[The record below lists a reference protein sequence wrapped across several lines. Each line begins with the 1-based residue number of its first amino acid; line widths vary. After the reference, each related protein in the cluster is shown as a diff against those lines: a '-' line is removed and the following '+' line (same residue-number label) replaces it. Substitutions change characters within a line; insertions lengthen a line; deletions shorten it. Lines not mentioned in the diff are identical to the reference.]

1 MKCPKCQYL
10 GFEPA
15 DRCRNCGYEFSLATY
30 REPQEIDASIAPLA
44 STGTVSDEAWDRF
57 AESGEHDAV
66 RASEPSLSFGHTLVK
81 MGEPV
86 VDDTPLPL
94 FAVDAA
100 EQPLV
105 RPSATPRKPV
115 AVRRTP
121 QTPRLRPTLA
131 VAPEPSHE
139 PDPTSPELE
148 FVPETPPRQDMRPT
162 PIAQVALK
170 THVPSPSAL
179 LRTSSPRRRCLAA
192 VIDYGLLAGIDI
204 AILYFTVRMAGLDLA
219 DWRLLPLVPLVLFL
233 GVIALAYVGVFT
245 ALGGQTIGK
254 MAARIRVVSEDGPG
268 IGFVPALQ
276 RTGAVVI
283 SWLTGGLG
291 FLPALVG
298 DHRALHDRLSRTRV
312 VDLESL

>member
-15 DRCRNCGYEFSLATY
+15 DRCKNCGYEFALAVY
-30 REPQEIDASIAPLA
+30 RGAPDIDASLAPPA
-44 STGTVSDEAWDRF
+44 STGSVSDEAWDRF
-57 AESGEHDAV
+57 AYSGEHEAV
-66 RASEPSLSFGHTLVK
+66 KAAEPSLSFDSAMVK
-81 MGEPV
+81 TGDPV
-86 VDDTPLPL
+86 VDETPLPL

-121 QTPRLRPTLA
+121 QTPRLRHTLTMTPA
-131 VAPEPSHE
+131 HSVVDESKA
-139 PDPTSPELE
+139 PELE
-148 FVPETPPRQDMRPT
+148 FAPEVPEVEPEPHLPATAT
-162 PIAQVALK
+162 VAVKMNL
-170 THVPSPSAL
+170 PSPTVL
-179 LRTSSPRRRCLAA
+179 LRTTSPRRRCLAA
-192 VIDYGLLAGIDI
+192 VIDYGLLAGIDV
-204 AILYFTVRMAGLDLA
+204 AILYFTVRMAGIDLA

-233 GVIALAYVGVFT
+233 GLIALAYVGVFT

-268 IGFVPALQ
+268 IGFFPAIQ
-276 RTGAVVI
+276 RTGAVAI

-312 VDLESL
+312 VDL